1 MLIRVAFFLYGSS
14 ITQGVRMPNTRKE
27 DHSSS
32 TVSTDGHTPQQPY
45 SCQRGLLRSVSVLDK
60 WLEDNEGKIA
70 DEVRLRRVKR
80 WREEALEQLRLN
92 P

>member
-1 MLIRVAFFLYGSS
+1 
-14 ITQGVRMPNTRKE
+14 
-27 DHSSS
+27 
-32 TVSTDGHTPQQPY
+32 
-45 SCQRGLLRSVSVLDK
+45 LLRSVSVLDK